1 MKFAADKARRP
12 ALATLAAAAIMGAT
26 GCSAINYQAT
36 THQYDPSDG
45 VGVEIGDVK
54 YADIIFLTTEEGE
67 AARAIG
73 SIVNTEYG
81 QNATPA
87 EVEISV
93 DGESF
98 STTLEPGERVSLEHD
113 EEFIVDGFDGD
124 IGGFHDVEYT
134 VDGETQTVPTTV
146 LDGTLEEYREALI
159 EDFDDEDIAHLEDC
173 TATHGGG
180 AADDPHD
187 EDGLELCNDFY
198 MEVYEEQQAQL
209 EAEGEDEG
217 GH

>member
-12 ALATLAAAAIMGAT
+12 ALATLAAAAILGAT
-26 GCSAINYQAT
+26 GCSAVNYQAT
-36 THQYDPSDG
+36 TNQYDPSNG
-45 VGVEIGDVK
+45 VGVEIEDVK
-54 YADIIFLTTEEGE
+54 YADIILLTTEEGE
-67 AARAIG
+67 SARAIG
-73 SIVNTEYG
+73 SIINTDYG
-81 QNATPA
+81 SEATA
-87 EVEISV
+87 ADVEISV

-134 VDGETQTVPTTV
+134 VDGETETVPTTV
-146 LDGTLEEYREALI
+146 LDGTLKEYREALLQ
-159 EDFDDEDIAHLEDC
+159 DFDSEDIAHLEDC

-187 EDGLELCNDFY
+187 EEGLELCNDLY
-198 MEVYEEQQAQL
+198 MEIYEQQQ
-209 EAEGEDEG
+209 AESDDEG

>member
-12 ALATLAAAAIMGAT
+12 ALATLAAAAILGAT
-26 GCSAINYQAT
+26 GCSAVNYQAT
-36 THQYDPSDG
+36 TNQYDPSNG
-45 VGVEIGDVK
+45 VGVEIEDVK
-54 YADIIFLTTEEGE
+54 YADIILLTTEEGE
-67 AARAIG
+67 SARAIG
-73 SIVNTEYG
+73 SIINTDYG
-81 QNATPA
+81 SEATA
-87 EVEISV
+87 ADVEISV

-146 LDGTLEEYREALI
+146 LDGTLKEYREALLQ
-159 EDFDDEDIAHLEDC
+159 DFDSEDIAHLEDC

-180 AADDPHD
+180 AADDPGD
-187 EDGLELCNDFY
+187 EEGMELCNDFY
-198 MEVYEEQQAQL
+198 LEVYEQQQAEL
-209 EAEGEDEG
+209 EGQEQD

>member
-12 ALATLAAAAIMGAT
+12 ALATLAAAAILGAT
-26 GCSAINYQAT
+26 GCSAVNYQAT
-36 THQYDPSDG
+36 TNQYDPSNG
-45 VGVEIGDVK
+45 VGVEIEDVK
-54 YADIIFLTTEEGE
+54 YADIILLTTEEGE
-67 AARAIG
+67 SARAIG
-73 SIVNTEYG
+73 SIINTDYG
-81 QNATPA
+81 SEATA
-87 EVEISV
+87 ADVEISV

-98 STTLEPGERVSLEHD
+98 STTLEPSERVSLEHD

-134 VDGETQTVPTTV
+134 VDGETETVPTTV
-146 LDGTLEEYREALI
+146 LDGTLKEYREALLQ
-159 EDFDDEDIAHLEDC
+159 DFDSEDIAHLEDC

-187 EDGLELCNDFY
+187 EEGLELCNDLY
-198 MEVYEEQQAQL
+198 MEIYEQQQ
-209 EAEGEDEG
+209 AESDDEG

>member
-12 ALATLAAAAIMGAT
+12 ALATLAAAAILGAT
-26 GCSAINYQAT
+26 GCSAANYQAT
-36 THQYDPSDG
+36 TNQYDPSNG
-45 VGVEIGDVK
+45 VGVEIEDVK
-54 YADIIFLTTEEGE
+54 YADIILLTTEEGE
-67 AARAIG
+67 SARAIG
-73 SIVNTEYG
+73 SIINTDYG
-81 QNATPA
+81 SEATA
-87 EVEISV
+87 ADVEISV

-146 LDGTLEEYREALI
+146 LDGTLKEYREALLQ
-159 EDFDDEDIAHLEDC
+159 DFGSEDIAHLEDC

-187 EDGLELCNDFY
+187 EEGLELCNDLY
-198 MEVYEEQQAQL
+198 MEVYEQQQA
-209 EAEGEDEG
+209 ESDDEG